1 MKDFIAGA
9 AGVTLVAFS
18 LFGGVDGG
26 MLIAAGLVGLL
37 MCLTVAA

>member
-18 LFGGVDGG
+18 LFGGVDGD
-26 MLIAAGLVGLL
+26 MSIAAGLVGLP